1 MTARDSGKVFTM
13 APRHNSSESES
24 DSGYRS
30 SRQRHSSRNNEDY
43 RLKRDRNNI
52 AVRKSREKSR
62 QKARETMEKV
72 SRLKKENEDLEMKV
86 KLLSKELNLLKDLFL
101 THAGRGSLTQCAN
114 NPSLVSKTKNMTQ
127 PHMDSMGESDNSV
140 DSLDGSM
147 TEECGLTPVA
157 GTLASVDVV
166 QRDHEY
172 SAPSS
177 NVK

>member
-1 MTARDSGKVFTM
+1 M

-24 DSGYRS
+24 DSGSRS
-30 SRQRHSSRNNEDY
+30 SRQRGCDRNSEDY

-114 NPSLVSKTKNMTQ
+114 ANLVSKTKNITQ
-127 PHMDSMGESDNSV
+127 PLMDSMGESDNSV
-140 DSLDGSM
+140 DSLDGSI
-147 TEECGLTPVA
+147 EEEYGLIPVA

-172 SAPSS
+172 SAPSN